1 MVFTDEDKAAMKF
14 WPVNKHY
21 GAKRL
26 CKEFPIKNWSLRGLK
41 LEENRR
47 DRVYRTTTER
57 CRLAAVGA
65 LK

>member
-1 MVFTDEDKAAMKF
+1 MVFTDEVKAAIKV
-14 WPVNKHY
+14 WPVNQHY
-21 GAKRL
+21 DAKRL
-26 CKEFPIKNWSLRGLK
+26 SKEFPIKNCSLRGLK

-57 CRLAAVGA
+57 CRSAAVSA